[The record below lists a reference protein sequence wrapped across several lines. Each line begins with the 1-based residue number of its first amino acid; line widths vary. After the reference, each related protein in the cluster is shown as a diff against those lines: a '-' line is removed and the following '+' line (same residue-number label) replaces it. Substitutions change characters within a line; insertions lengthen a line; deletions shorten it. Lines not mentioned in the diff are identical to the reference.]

1 MDRNSYL
8 GLGLIFAILIGYFYF
23 NQPSDA
29 EVAAQKRYSD
39 SLKNVQMLAD
49 KNAEQKKLLAQR
61 EKDSLSALILIDS
74 NALQSKFGGFA
85 AQVKGEP
92 KDIVLQNAK
101 LKITLTNKGGA
112 IKQVEL
118 KNFKTDGKK
127 TGKRMPV
134 LMLDER
140 FADNYFLF
148 NTKNMEVK
156 SNEFY
161 WEPINQ
167 TETSVTFRLYNGSNS
182 YIDNIYTLPDSGYG
196 LSQRF
201 KTTGMSAQLETSKG
215 IKYIYN
221 TDINLQERDIEEE
234 KKKTTFYYKYADE
247 DPDYISETKNEKLNL
262 ENKTEWVSLK
272 QQFFN
277 STIIS
282 KDGFLKSST
291 IATDDASSTSNIKRL
306 SANLTL
312 PVKNGSEQDIELTYF
327 YGPNQYKLLKEQSI
341 GLDKIIP
348 LGWGIFG
355 WINRFMI
362 IPIFNFLQSFLGN
375 YGVIILL
382 LTLIIKTLLLPLV
395 FKSYKSTAKMRLLKP
410 EMDLIKEKYKDD
422 TQTQQVENLKLY
434 QKAGVNPLGG
444 CLPMLLQMPILV
456 AVFQFVPSA
465 FEFRQ
470 QAFLWADDLSI
481 YDSIWTFGKLPIINS
496 IYGDHVSLFTLLM
509 TISTLIY
516 TKMNNELTAGM
527 NEQMKYISYIM
538 PILFLGFFNKY
549 AAALTYYYFLSNVIT
564 FTQQW
569 AIRKFVDEDKL
580 RVQITEA
587 RNKKGDDKKS
597 AFQKRLEE
605 LSKTRDEMNT
615 VRKKK

>member
-1 MDRNSYL
+1 MDRNSYI
-8 GLGLIFAILIGYFYF
+8 GLGLIFLILIGYFYI
-23 NQPSDA
+23 NKPSDA
-29 EVAAQKRYSD
+29 ELALQKRAAD
-39 SLKNVQMLAD
+39 SIQLVKAELEKKAELD
-49 KNAEQKKLLAQR
+49 KIKKEQ
-61 EKDSLSALILIDS
+61 EKDSLKQLMLTDT
-74 NALQSKFGGFA
+74 NALKGKFGGFA
-85 AQVKGEP
+85 AQAIGEE
-92 KDIVLQNAK
+92 KVVVLENAD
-101 LKITLTNKGGA
+101 LKISLSNKGGR

-118 KNFKTDGKK
+118 KNYKTDARK
-127 TGKRMPV
+127 PV
-134 LMLDER
+134 LMLDEKY
-140 FADNYFLF
+140 AENFLLF
-148 NTKNMEVK
+148 TNKNLEVK
-156 SNEFY
+156 SDEFY
-161 WEPINQ
+161 WEPINS
-167 TETSVTFRLYNGSNS
+167 TKGAISFRLSNGPDS
-182 YIDNIYTLPDSGYG
+182 YIEHVYALPEKGFN
-196 LSQRF
+196 LTHRILT
-201 KTTGMSAQLETSKG
+201 KGMNGQLESSKG
-215 IKYIYN
+215 IRYVLS

-234 KKKTTFYYKYADE
+234 KKKTTFYFKYQEETA
-247 DPDYISETKNEKLNL
+247 DYIGETKNEKLEL
-262 ENKTEWVSLK
+262 ENPTEWVSFK

-277 STIIS
+277 STIVS
-282 KDGFLKSST
+282 KTPFQKASAITTNDAKSG
-291 IATDDASSTSNIKRL
+291 SNVKNL
-306 SANLTL
+306 SANLIL
-312 PVKNGSEQDIELTYF
+312 PVKVGSEQDIELNYF
-327 YGPNQYKLLKEQSI
+327 FGPNQYELLKEQKN

-355 WINRFMI
+355 WMNRFMI
-362 IPIFNFLQSFLGN
+362 IPIFNFLKTYLSN
-375 YGVIILL
+375 YGVIILF

-410 EMDLIKEKYKDD
+410 EMDEIKEKYKDD
-422 TQTQQVENLKLY
+422 MQTQQMENLKLY
-434 QKAGVNPLGG
+434 KKAGVNPLGG
-444 CLPMLLQMPILV
+444 CLPMLLQMPILI

-569 AIRKFVDEDKL
+569 AIRKFVDENKL
-580 RVQITEA
+580 KSQIHEA
-587 RNKKGDDKKS
+587 KNRKEDDKKS

-605 LSKTRDEMNT
+605 MAKARNEMQT

>member
-1 MDRNSYL
+1 MDRNSYI
-8 GLGLIFAILIGYFYF
+8 GLGLIFVILIGYFYI
-23 NQPSDA
+23 NKPNDA
-29 EVAAQKRYSD
+29 ELAVQKRYAD
-39 SLKNVQMLAD
+39 SIQNVKVLTEKKAELD
-49 KNAEQKKLLAQR
+49 KIIKEQEKDSIKKLLLT
-61 EKDSLSALILIDS
+61 DT
-74 NALQSKFGGFA
+74 NALKGKFGGFA
-85 AQVKGEP
+85 SQAVGEE
-92 KDIVLQNAK
+92 KVIVLENAD
-101 LKITLTNKGGA
+101 LKISLSNKGGR
-112 IKQVEL
+112 IQQVEL
-118 KNFKTDGKK
+118 KQFKTDSRK
-127 TGKRMPV
+127 PV
-134 LMLDER
+134 LMLDEKY
-140 FADNYFLF
+140 AENYILF
-148 NTKNMEVK
+148 TNKNLEVK
-156 SNEFY
+156 SDEFF
-161 WEPINQ
+161 WEAVNQ
-167 TETSVTFRLYNGSNS
+167 TSKSVSFRLSNGPGS
-182 YIDNIYTLPDSGYG
+182 YIEHIYSLPEKGYNVTH
-196 LSQRF
+196 RIA
-201 KTTGMSAQLETSKG
+201 TNGMNGQLESTKG
-215 IKYIYN
+215 IRYVMS

-234 KKKTTFYYKYADE
+234 KKKTTFYFKYAE
-247 DPDYISETKNEKLNL
+247 ETADYIGETKNEKQDL
-262 ENKTEWVSLK
+262 ENATEWVSFK

-282 KDGFLKSST
+282 KTPFLKSSSVT
-291 IATDDASSTSNIKRL
+291 TEDPKSNSNIKHL
-306 SANLTL
+306 SANLIL
-312 PVKNGSEQDIELTYF
+312 PVKVGAEQDIELSYF
-327 YGPNQYKLLKEQSI
+327 FGPNKYELLKEQKN

-355 WINRFMI
+355 WMNRFMI
-362 IPIFNFLQSFLGN
+362 IPIFNFLKTYLTN

-410 EMDLIKEKYKDD
+410 EMDEIKEKHKDD
-422 TQTQQVENLKLY
+422 MQTQQMENLKLY
-434 QKAGVNPLGG
+434 KKAGVNPLGG
-444 CLPMLLQMPILV
+444 CLPMLLQMPILI

-470 QAFLWADDLSI
+470 EAFLWADDLSI

-549 AAALTYYYFLSNVIT
+549 AAALTYYYFLSNVVT

-569 AIRKFVDEDKL
+569 AIRKFVDENKL
-580 RVQITEA
+580 KSQIHEA
-587 RNKKGDDKKS
+587 KNRKEDDKKS

-605 LSKTRDEMNT
+605 MAKTRNELQT